1 MTMWYKSWGSEGRK
15 MGARGG
21 YTEITLDRVTTE
33 VSEVVLNLELGMNKP
48 GKYLKEEHSRQTLQ
62 MMWIGLLYSRN
73 TTGSPSSWTCFS
85 FTSFYFDYTV
95 TGEHILYD
103 AILLNLVRFA
113 LWLRISYHGIWSVS
127 AWKESVFYFCCVE
140 CSIKPDGGWC

>member
-1 MTMWYKSWGSEGRK
+1 

-62 MMWIGLLYSRN
+62 MM
-73 TTGSPSSWTCFS
+73 
-85 FTSFYFDYTV
+85 
-95 TGEHILYD
+95 
-103 AILLNLVRFA
+103 
-113 LWLRISYHGIWSVS
+113 
-127 AWKESVFYFCCVE
+127 
-140 CSIKPDGGWC
+140 